1 MLNNWNKL
9 EYDEQVMIVDAAN
22 RLMGLYMIKD
32 IVKTFNKINLPLL
45 YSQPGF
51 HERFSPD
58 TDSWRRKE

>member
-1 MLNNWNKL
+1 
-9 EYDEQVMIVDAAN
+9 MIVDAAN

-32 IVKTFNKINLPLL
+32 IVETFNKINLPLL

-51 HERFSPD
+51 HERLSPD